1 MDAIHIDGM
10 VRAMGN
16 QVQDQLKARKAL
28 ERYWRTRM
36 ALVWTVDQVCKAANE
51 RKLVLTQS
59 EAITVLKTL
68 HDQATPFKGL
78 DWFSLI
84 ACIEENGLGRDI
96 TPAEL
101 KRFLKHNVITR
112 DPNK

>member
-10 VRAMGN
+10 VRALGN
-16 QVQDQLKARKAL
+16 PVHARKSL

-36 ALVWTVDQVCKAANE
+36 ALVWTVDQVHKAANE
-51 RKLVLTQS
+51 RKLVLTQA

-68 HDQATPFKGL
+68 HEQATPFKGL
-78 DWFSLI
+78 DWFGLI
-84 ACIEENGLGRDI
+84 DCIEDTGLGRDI

-101 KRFLKHNVITR
+101 KRFLEHNVITR
-112 DPNK
+112 DPSK

>member
-1 MDAIHIDGM
+1 MDAIHINGM
-10 VRAMGN
+10 VRALGN
-16 QVQDQLKARKAL
+16 PVRSRKCL

-36 ALVWTVDQVCKAANE
+36 ALVWTVDQVHMAANE
-51 RKLVLTQS
+51 RKLVLTQA

-68 HDQATPFKGL
+68 HDRATPFKGL
-78 DWFSLI
+78 DWFGLI

-101 KRFLKHNVITR
+101 KRFLQHNVITR
-112 DPNK
+112 DPSK